1 MEAALQA
8 ANVGSNPEKKPANPA
23 RDLLSDLPNP
33 NEAATKVTPCL
44 IALNGSHMAGL
55 LPACLDIP

>member
-1 MEAALQA
+1 MRAALQA

-44 IALNGSHMAGL
+44 ITFE
-55 LPACLDIP
+55 